1 MLAAIAICPLAASTT
16 CPLAV
21 TVVAKRSL
29 VAIVGAGGR
38 VLDRHFPGVYQA
50 TEPRLIDASYR
61 TVAWCTSPVPRA
73 SRPKLRVAH
82 PLTTISISCCA
93 ECRWLKSPIWNAVH
107 IVCNSGGGMTVDDE
121 ADLHFGALPQGE
133 RVRLAGARI
142 EAAIA

>member
-38 VLDRHFPGVYQA
+38 VLDRLPG
-50 TEPRLIDASYR
+50 RLPGDRTAPYR
-61 TVAWCTSPVPRA
+61 RVLSDGRVVHSPVPRA